1 MIFIFFNPEER
12 IIALQLE
19 LRLEEAGIQTH
30 LYDHQDNQKNSKV
43 LSEAK
48 AVILILSPFSLTTFE
63 QHKTEIETVRHSK
76 KTILP
81 LLYGMSR
88 AEFDTKQTQWR
99 EIVGTSATIQIKEDT
114 IGEIIPKIVSGLRGI
129 GIKPNQKV
137 DAKKISSIRSH
148 ILKDI
153 SPQETM
159 QLPKTTI
166 AKKTRFSFVPV
177 LIGVVL
183 LFLGIASG
191 YFYYQNNIV
200 PEEKII
206 LRIHGSNT
214 IGAKLA
220 PALVEGFIKHIGGH
234 SVQWKS
240 GNNSEEKYALFIHPD
255 SASKLAIEVFA
266 HGSSFAFRDL
276 GNKTC
281 DIGMSSREVK
291 NDEAILLQSRGMG
304 NMFSQS
310 NEHVLA
316 LDGLGIIVHPNNPV
330 HSLTVEQVGKIFS
343 GEIVNWKQITGEN
356 ATITLYAR
364 DTNSGTHE
372 TFNNLVLK
380 RIHEN
385 HISGD
390 AKFFE
395 DSDALSKAVGMDPNG
410 IGFIGFAYAKDNKI
424 VAISEN
430 NTAPLFANFLTIGR
444 EDYPLTRR
452 LFLYTSA
459 TPENPLVREF
469 VQYALSE
476 EGQKIVHT
484 IKFVDLNMRVEHN
497 PVLPATA
504 PTEYVSFTKDAKRI
518 SVNLRFQK
526 GKDVLDTK
534 ALSDLERIVEYV
546 KENGYPQL
554 KLLGFTDNEGTK
566 ENNAK
571 LSLEQA
577 QEVAEEFKARGINV
591 PETNVAGFG
600 AELAI
605 TASKTLEGKVKNKR
619 VEIWLQ

>member
-1 MIFIFFNPEER
+1 
-12 IIALQLE
+12 
-19 LRLEEAGIQTH
+19 
-30 LYDHQDNQKNSKV
+30 
-43 LSEAK
+43 
-48 AVILILSPFSLTTFE
+48 
-63 QHKTEIETVRHSK
+63 
-76 KTILP
+76 
-81 LLYGMSR
+81 
-88 AEFDTKQTQWR
+88 
-99 EIVGTSATIQIKEDT
+99 
-114 IGEIIPKIVSGLRGI
+114 
-129 GIKPNQKV
+129 
-137 DAKKISSIRSH
+137 
-148 ILKDI
+148 
-153 SPQETM
+153 
-159 QLPKTTI
+159 
-166 AKKTRFSFVPV
+166 
-177 LIGVVL
+177 
-183 LFLGIASG
+183 
-191 YFYYQNNIV
+191 
-200 PEEKII
+200 
-206 LRIHGSNT
+206 
-214 IGAKLA
+214 
-220 PALVEGFIKHIGGH
+220 
-234 SVQWKS
+234 
-240 GNNSEEKYALFIHPD
+240 
-255 SASKLAIEVFA
+255 
-266 HGSSFAFRDL
+266 
-276 GNKTC
+276 
-281 DIGMSSREVK
+281 
-291 NDEAILLQSRGMG
+291 
-304 NMFSQS
+304 
-310 NEHVLA
+310 
-316 LDGLGIIVHPNNPV
+316 
-330 HSLTVEQVGKIFS
+330 
-343 GEIVNWKQITGEN
+343 VNWKQITGEN

-459 TPENPLVREF
+459 TPENSLVREF

-476 EGQKIVHT
+476 EGQKIVHA